1 MKKFIAMIMLLLIP
15 YLVFSGPQNT
25 CVNVAKKDTVTLNI
39 LTESK
44 KQIATNDNL
53 QNQWMK
59 LVENQ
64 MLANQTIV
72 NTVSDFGKNITEIA
86 KRIEHRNKDDS
97 LVLHKFYNYSPEKI
111 KKIIVTEKRLNFIA
125 AIFALVFLI
134 WEFGGKQISINK
146 WTAQGAAVKIVYS
159 ISMTIV
165 LYVLL
170 LRIIT
175 LLFNGDYYVI
185 KELINLYT

>member
-72 NTVSDFGKNITEIA
+72 
-86 KRIEHRNKDDS
+86 
-97 LVLHKFYNYSPEKI
+97 KI
-111 KKIIVTEKRLNFIA
+111 GRAHV
-125 AIFALVFLI
+125 
-134 WEFGGKQISINK
+134 
-146 WTAQGAAVKIVYS
+146 
-159 ISMTIV
+159 
-165 LYVLL
+165 
-170 LRIIT
+170 
-175 LLFNGDYYVI
+175 
-185 KELINLYT
+185 